1 MGESILNGCDP
12 VLTMADATRQV
23 ITPLL
28 PIGGLRRDLSGNLTD
43 DAINTVMEGLTSLG
57 IILSSDDAKDAILHE
72 AKDVLCKLNSQYE
85 FLLTM
90 VSSSISR
97 SETVEP
103 DLFDKLTKIN
113 QKMQDVLSVS
123 RYVLTEPLTT
133 DEPVEGFINSTD
145 RLASIREAF
154 NNASNTV
161 QCRSDALADGNIVEL
176 KQHRLEI
183 TDNKNQ
189 YANYLMSL
197 YGFLN
202 VVTVGFIVYVISH

>member
-1 MGESILNGCDP
+1 
-12 VLTMADATRQV
+12 MADATRQV

-43 DAINTVMEGLTSLG
+43 DAIKTVMEGLTSLG
-57 IILSSDDAKDAILHE
+57 IILTNDDATDAILHE
-72 AKDVLCKLNSQYE
+72 AKDALCKLNSQYE

-103 DLFDKLTKIN
+103 DLFDKLIKTN
-113 QKMQDVLSVS
+113 QKMQDILSVS
-123 RYVLTEPLTT
+123 RYVLTKPSEA

-154 NNASNTV
+154 KDASNTV

-202 VVTVGFIVYVISH
+202 VVTVGFIVYVISN